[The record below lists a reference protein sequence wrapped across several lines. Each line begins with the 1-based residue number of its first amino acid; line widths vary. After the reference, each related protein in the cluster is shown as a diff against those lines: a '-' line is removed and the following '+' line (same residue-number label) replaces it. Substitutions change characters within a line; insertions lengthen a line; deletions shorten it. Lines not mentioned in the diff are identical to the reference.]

1 MNGRHSPE
9 SGLTGSP
16 DEVRDAL
23 RAAAAEPGGN
33 RVPISFSERQRAVLN
48 AITDEIVPP
57 GEGFPAP
64 SEVRVV
70 DDFFTRYIAPAG
82 ARTVHFP
89 GAAEETFKAALD
101 EVAPRIEGRD
111 QAARVAALQELER
124 SRPEFFGQLRAL
136 TYAGYYSRR
145 AVVLAVREHLEAGRD
160 YNGPPLPYGYDRTTH
175 DWSGLTPPVE
185 GRYTATGDVQRV
197 TVAGGS
203 ARPAS
208 DEAPAEAGTALAGPA
223 G

>member
-1 MNGRHSPE
+1 MNGRHDPE

-33 RVPISFSERQRAVLN
+33 RVPIVFSERQRAVLD

-64 SEVRVV
+64 SEVHVV
-70 DDFFTRYIAPAG
+70 EEFFTRYVAPAA

-89 GAAEETFKAALD
+89 GAAEEPFKAMVD
-101 EVAPRIEGRD
+101 EVAPRIEAGDR
-111 QAARVAALQELER
+111 AARIAVLQQLER
-124 SRPEFFGQLRAL
+124 TRPEFFGQLRAL

-145 AVVLAVREHLEAGRD
+145 AVVLAIRELLEAGRD
-160 YNGPPLPYGYDRTTH
+160 YNGPPLPYGYDRSTH
-175 DWSGLTPPVE
+175 DWSGLTPPAE
-185 GRYTATGDVQRV
+185 GRYTPTGDVQRV

-203 ARPAS
+203 ARPLR
-208 DEAPAEAGTALAGPA
+208 P
-223 G
+223 